1 MQLTKTSARDITF
14 IVNDI
19 IMYKL
24 GLELYQLQDSAHL
37 QEDLG
42 IDSLD
47 IIELKMEIENK
58 FDIKI
63 SEEEAEKMHTVGSII
78 RFVQEKMHQ

>member
-1 MQLTKTSARDITF
+1 MQLTQTSERDITF
-14 IVNDI
+14 IVKDI

-24 GLELYQLQDSAHL
+24 GLEQYQLQDSAHL
-37 QEDLG
+37 QDDLG

-63 SEEEAEKMHTVGSII
+63 TEEEAEKMHTIGSII
-78 RFVQEKMHQ
+78 RCVQNKMH

>member
-1 MQLTKTSARDITF
+1 MHLTQTSERDINF
-14 IVNDI
+14 IVRDI
-19 IMYKL
+19 MMYKL
-24 GLELYQLQDSAHL
+24 GLEQDQLQDTARL
-37 QEDLG
+37 QDDLG

-58 FDIKI
+58 FSITF

-78 RFVQEKMHQ
+78 RCVQTKMNQ